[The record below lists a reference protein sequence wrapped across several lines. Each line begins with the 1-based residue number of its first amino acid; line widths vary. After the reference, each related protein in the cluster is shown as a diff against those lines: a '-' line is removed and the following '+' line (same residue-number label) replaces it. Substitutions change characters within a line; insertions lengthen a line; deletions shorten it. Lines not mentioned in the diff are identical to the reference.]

1 MEKSIAFDANARVG
15 SIHHHLK
22 ETMEPGTHEKT
33 AISNRFPD
41 IESSPIFSDEKSC
54 SPVRTI
60 RGKDVEKSHRH
71 RSEPAFYFIGL
82 VPSGY
87 LTLFMGFHGIKIHL
101 RGYTFCDL
109 TYSSYESH
117 GGNIMKYIYIYIYY
131 TYMYDT

>member
-1 MEKSIAFDANARVG
+1 
-15 SIHHHLK
+15 
-22 ETMEPGTHEKT
+22 MEPMKKLPYP
-33 AISNRFPD
+33 ID
-41 IESSPIFSDEKSC
+41 PIFSDEKSC

-87 LTLFMGFHGIKIHL
+87 LTLFMGFHGIIIHL

-117 GGNIMKYIYIYIYY
+117 GGNVMKKYIYICIIRIC
-131 TYMYDT
+131 MILNIAMDAIEIDDKKISLIKKQQIR